1 MEKETPEYM
10 TGDELV
16 RLAHPFAKL
25 MNQMQ
30 IHDGENIHDI
40 VSAGLYALGCAL
52 AQTGAHIDIE
62 ASVKVAVTPL
72 SVGFSEAISN
82 IKKKMM

>member
-1 MEKETPEYM
+1 MEKEQYM
-10 TGDELV
+10 TVGELM
-16 RLAHPFAKL
+16 RLAGPFAKL
-25 MNQMQ
+25 MNEMQ
-30 IHDGENIHDI
+30 INDGEDIHDI

-62 ASVKVAVTPL
+62 APVREAVAPL
-72 SVGFSEAISN
+72 SIGFSEAISN